1 MCINP
6 PPSLTLLLSLSPCL
20 THTYVE
26 QILSHHS
33 FSLSLSPPSHTYV
46 EQNRFSHLRMSLSY
60 KAEVQAWA
68 LRLQK
73 NN

>member
-6 PPSLTLLLSLSPCL
+6 CPSLTFLLSLSPCL

-33 FSLSLSPPSHTYV
+33 VSLSLSLPPLTHT
-46 EQNRFSHLRMSLSY
+46 
-60 KAEVQAWA
+60 
-68 LRLQK
+68 
-73 NN
+73 